1 MVPLTFLL
9 PENLLDLY
17 DLFLDFAGYLFGFAF
32 RLQLGI
38 IGEFSG
44 HSLDITLCFVKR
56 AFPFALHAGFMVFLL
71 SDMTL
76 NFFAAK
82 FFQLLEFSLLPFRS
96 LSPLNNNNS

>member
-38 IGEFSG
+38 ISEFSG
-44 HSLDITLCFVKR
+44 HFLDITLRFVNR

-71 SDMTL
+71 SDAQAGEPAYAGKP
-76 NFFAAK
+76 FPVFA
-82 FFQLLEFSLLPFRS
+82 ST
-96 LSPLNNNNS
+96 